1 MGVTPF
7 YAWRGMP
14 SMPIAEVFYHPDI
27 IFRNPM
33 GVSTPGRMEGKL
45 IYHHIL
51 WSEEFLVWFTW
62 TDHAWLIRLM
72 ATFRWCWLFWVCWR
86 NQNMPEAR
94 DTGTYLR
101 FSKFLRLEDITAFL
115 TCWYIGS
122 LSRYSQVVFFSFIM
136 KILFLSNP
144 PWCYEIY
151 QISGAGMVSK
161 SA

>member
-115 TCWYIGS
+115 TCWYWFSVKLFNVWGS
-122 LSRYSQVVFFSFIM
+122 GKALYP
-136 KILFLSNP
+136 LFLVPVISSNFP
-144 PWCYEIY
+144 CLLKIFVF
-151 QISGAGMVSK
+151 SC
-161 SA
+161 